1 MSETYQPATMAE
13 YSALEMLAPEIQLQI
28 LVNADTP
35 KDLYAL
41 IQASPRLYQVYLL
54 NKDLALSAVA
64 YRQFHPAVTT
74 EALFFAKISQLEQ
87 PLSRSTVMEL
97 CKIYPGKLQEE
108 LTIPIPMSV
117 KLCEFA
123 SNIRFFIED
132 YTRNTL
138 PIMEGLGR
146 SLETDI
152 LPSYSTEDSVS
163 CSKLSDSEAGRLQR
177 AFCRFEIYRT
187 FFARCSSDLNHD
199 LRRCSDELPVRPAE
213 QASMFFEKLPDFQV
227 TEIICIRDYLYRRL
241 RGICSQLEDE
251 AASTLPPETFMFD
264 RDGDFESAEW
274 ASGVYLFTENGK
286 YYQNQHIEH
295 LMSLGLAYIRQIFD
309 STGEEQKNLFVRH
322 SDAIVDHLETDFVT
336 MTLEVLEQ
344 KRNPVRGDLPLLA
357 KTDPPFEYEI
367 NTDAYLDIP
376 DAWQWAHPRAP
387 PLCLVEKTL
396 KGLRDWGYVF
406 WDIDRLRESGMLGRK

>member
-1 MSETYQPATMAE
+1 MAN

-41 IQASPRLYQVYLL
+41 IQASPRLYQVYLS
-54 NKDLALSAVA
+54 NKEFALSAVA
-64 YRQFHPAVTT
+64 CRQFHPAVIT
-74 EALFFAKISQLEQ
+74 EALFFAKISQLAK
-87 PLSRSTVMEL
+87 PLPRSSVTEL
-97 CKIYPGKLQEE
+97 CKVHPSKLQDES
-108 LTIPIPMSV
+108 TISIPASV
-117 KLCEFA
+117 KLCKLA

-138 PIMEGLGR
+138 PIVEGLGQ
-146 SLETDI
+146 SLEVDV
-152 LPSYSTEDSVS
+152 LPSYSTEESVS
-163 CSKLSDSEAGRLQR
+163 CSKLSDSETGRLQR

-187 FFARCSSDLNHD
+187 LFAQCSSDLNDD
-199 LRRCSDELPVRPAE
+199 LRRSSDELPVGPAE
-213 QASMFFEKLPDFQV
+213 QASMFFDKLPDFQV

-251 AASTLPPETFMFD
+251 AASTLPPETFIFD

-286 YYQNQHIEH
+286 NYQNQHIEH
-295 LMSLGLAYIRQIFD
+295 LMSLGLPYIRQIFK
-309 STGEEQKNLFVRH
+309 STGEEQKKLFIRH
-322 SDAIVDHLETDFVT
+322 SSSVIVSHMENDFIT
-336 MTLEVLEQ
+336 MVLEVLEQ

-357 KTDPPFEYEI
+357 KTDPPFVYEI
-367 NTDAYLDIP
+367 NTDVYLDIP

-406 WDIDRLRESGMLGRK
+406 WDSDRLRESGMLGRK